1 MSFRIMTDSK
11 TAQGCSLLW
20 TADEEP
26 LAHASKLLQ
35 QSGVRVLRID
45 ERKNL
50 IEGKVGRWN
59 DPYRCRVMV
68 RLFPNTCNGLSLVE
82 IECRGSYLR
91 PMPIVLAK
99 YIELLRENF
108 ENTMPDD
115 MPHNPKRRASTTE
128 STGDRLRAVVTE
140 MLSGMSVELPRKKAI
155 PPEKA

>member
-1 MSFRIMTDSK
+1 MSFKITTDKK

-26 LAHASKLLQ
+26 LAHASRLLQ
-35 QSGVRVLRID
+35 RSGVRVSRID
-45 ERKNL
+45 DRKNV

-59 DPYRCRVMV
+59 DSYRCRITV

-91 PMPIVLAK
+91 PMPMVLAE
-99 YIELLRENF
+99 YIEVLRENF

-115 MPHNPKRRASTTE
+115 LPHNPTRRAPTTE
-128 STGDRLRAVVTE
+128 STGDRVRAVVTE
-140 MLSGMSVELPRKKAI
+140 MLSGMSIEIPRKKAI